1 MITRVFIRIKEFL
14 KTIFCKM
21 FYLKHAIAPPHSSL
35 QDTFREQHSNKF
47 TKTFTN
53 SIDWSKNIEP
63 IFHDRK
69 TFKELIK
76 VKLNEIE
83 SVWRQRVLF
92 QVIPQGQNVIM
103 HYDAFREGFAYYADQ
118 SSIPYSILN
127 AIAMNYCM
135 KFLCRDFF
143 IDESILEGSR
153 FIKYIKDDIEEE
165 NQKKKKVKVSF
176 EGNSNDDSES
186 VFVSRK
192 KKVVVPPPIM
202 KPLSKCNNDSIFSF
216 FRTNRVESK
225 SIEKTMPIVNE
236 PPDLVINKF
245 IYMGRI
251 RNFSI
256 LQRIESSS
264 KKETITNKEHMSY
277 KSFKHAMFLDAE
289 EKVHSKWEET
299 QQCKLVSTPDIQ
311 RFSSN

>member
-1 MITRVFIRIKEFL
+1 M
-14 KTIFCKM
+14 
-21 FYLKHAIAPPHSSL
+21 
-35 QDTFREQHSNKF
+35 
-47 TKTFTN
+47 
-53 SIDWSKNIEP
+53 
-63 IFHDRK
+63 
-69 TFKELIK
+69 
-76 VKLNEIE
+76 
-83 SVWRQRVLF
+83 
-92 QVIPQGQNVIM
+92 
-103 HYDAFREGFAYYADQ
+103 
-118 SSIPYSILN
+118 
-127 AIAMNYCM
+127 
-135 KFLCRDFF
+135 
-143 IDESILEGSR
+143 
-153 FIKYIKDDIEEE
+153 
-165 NQKKKKVKVSF
+165 KVSF

-264 KKETITNKEHMSY
+264 KKEAIANKEHMSY

-289 EKVHSKWEET
+289 EKIRPEWGGTH
-299 QQCKLVSTPDIQ
+299 QCKLFSTPDIQ